1 MAEIVNLRAARKR
14 KARED
19 AERTAETNRA
29 LFGRSKSEKQRD
41 RAREG
46 QGARLCRWPS
56 PRRPGRQVSTVVK
69 RSVTIRGHR
78 TSLSLEQPFFDRL
91 VAIAAR
97 RRMSLA
103 ALIAEVD
110 DARPKDANL
119 SSALR
124 IHVLEDA
131 LKG

>member
-1 MAEIVNLRAARKR
+1 M
-14 KARED
+14 
-19 AERTAETNRA
+19 
-29 LFGRSKSEKQRD
+29 
-41 RAREG
+41 
-46 QGARLCRWPS
+46 
-56 PRRPGRQVSTVVK
+56 STVIK
-69 RSVTIRGHR
+69 RSVAIRGHR

-91 VAIAAR
+91 VVIAAR
-97 RRMSLA
+97 RRISLA

>member
-1 MAEIVNLRAARKR
+1 M
-14 KARED
+14 
-19 AERTAETNRA
+19 
-29 LFGRSKSEKQRD
+29 
-41 RAREG
+41 
-46 QGARLCRWPS
+46 
-56 PRRPGRQVSTVVK
+56 STIVK
-69 RSVTIRGHR
+69 RSVAIRGHR

-97 RRMSLA
+97 RRISLA

-131 LKG
+131 LKVRE